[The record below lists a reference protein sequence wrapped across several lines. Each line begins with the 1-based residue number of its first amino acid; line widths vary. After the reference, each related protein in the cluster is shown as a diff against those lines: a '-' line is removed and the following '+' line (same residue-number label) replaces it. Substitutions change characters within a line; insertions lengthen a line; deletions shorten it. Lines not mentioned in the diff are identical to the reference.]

1 MKNNQCDNIFN
12 HMIIFII
19 TTYLFTEI
27 VMNNTYLT
35 TEQLS
40 ERIHYH
46 PRTIRVDLL
55 DKHLFEGI
63 HYIRAFG
70 RKKYLFIWEEI
81 EKTMCEQSDITI
93 KIPTAQGVDNA
104 S

>member
-1 MKNNQCDNIFN
+1 MSK
-12 HMIIFII
+12 
-19 TTYLFTEI
+19 TYI
-27 VMNNTYLT
+27 T

-46 PRTIRVDLL
+46 PRTIRVQLL

-70 RKKYLFIWEEI
+70 GRKYLFIWEEV
-81 EKTMCEQSDITI
+81 EKTMCEKTDEAIQMPI
-93 KIPTAQGVDNA
+93 AQVG
-104 S
+104 